1 MFISMRS
8 LIHSAGTMISDRLC
22 RLRKGKD
29 GDGPLELWRTVQH
42 DASMHERLVSLVRL
56 YSSHSS
62 SNITLPSLMS
72 YIDPHP
78 RDCLYRSP
86 QPDIR
91 TDRRGQSGSHR
102 KSRGTQCRS
111 ARKGSKEID
120 ATTDIIKNAP
130 LSNRPLS
137 NHRPSRLPV
146 A

>member
-1 MFISMRS
+1 
-8 LIHSAGTMISDRLC
+8 MISDRLC

-42 DASMHERLVSLVRL
+42 DASVHERLVRLSPLHSPHPSPDNILSPLSL
-56 YSSHSS
+56 Y
-62 SNITLPSLMS
+62 T
-72 YIDPHP
+72 DPHFWQ
-78 RDCLYRSP
+78 CLHRSP

-91 TDRRGQSGSHR
+91 TDRRGQSGPHR

-120 ATTDIIKNAP
+120 ATTDMIKNQP
-130 LSNRPLS
+130 NPHPFLKSIR
-137 NHRPSRLPV
+137 RPSRLPV